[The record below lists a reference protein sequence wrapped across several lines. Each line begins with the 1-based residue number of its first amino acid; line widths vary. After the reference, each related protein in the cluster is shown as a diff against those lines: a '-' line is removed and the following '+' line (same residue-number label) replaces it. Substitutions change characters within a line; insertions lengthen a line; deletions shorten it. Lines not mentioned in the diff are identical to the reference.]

1 MLCTKEIHRKEVTAV
16 VPTPISHLCE
26 NGRLVKGLNTVAQFV
41 SGFFSNLDFVREAC
55 AVLFSMF
62 LKIISLPN
70 GFQFVVYISGAS
82 E

>member
-41 SGFFSNLDFVREAC
+41 SGFFRILILFVRLA
-55 AVLFSMF
+55 
-62 LKIISLPN
+62 
-70 GFQFVVYISGAS
+70 QFCFRCS
-82 E
+82 